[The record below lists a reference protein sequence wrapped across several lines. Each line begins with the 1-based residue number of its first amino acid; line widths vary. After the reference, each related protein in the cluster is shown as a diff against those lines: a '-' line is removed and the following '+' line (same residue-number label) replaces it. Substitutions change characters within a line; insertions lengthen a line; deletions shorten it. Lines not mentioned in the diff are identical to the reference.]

1 MWDVLITLGNLV
13 FIPALLPT
21 ILNRD
26 TYVPR
31 LTSGTSLFAV
41 ALVIVGFI
49 GAGLVLSPIVVA
61 VIGLMWGLIF
71 LFRGEVS

>member
-13 FIPALLPT
+13 FILALLPT
-21 ILNRD
+21 VLHRG

-31 LTSGTSLFAV
+31 LTSGLSLLGVAV
-41 ALVIVGFI
+41 VIVGLI

-61 VIGLMWGLIF
+61 VIGLLWGLIF
-71 LFRGEVS
+71 ILRGKLS